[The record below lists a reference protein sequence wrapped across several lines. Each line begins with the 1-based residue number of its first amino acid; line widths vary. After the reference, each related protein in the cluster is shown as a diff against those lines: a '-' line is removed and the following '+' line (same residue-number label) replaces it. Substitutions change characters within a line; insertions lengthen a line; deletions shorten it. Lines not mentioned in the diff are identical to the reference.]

1 MKTFEFT
8 GYVRLTYKLT
18 RVSDEFKDDARA
30 EAISDLEKMFKIDR
44 SEGRKINDTQ
54 IEIEDIDIRDVF
66 N

>member
-8 GYVRLTYKLT
+8 GYVRLIYKLT
-18 RVSDEFKDDARA
+18 RVSDEFKDDAEA

-54 IEIEDIDIRDVF
+54 IEIVEVDIRDVF